1 MQQNLHAQGFLSKTL
16 FIESKIWQR
25 NKCLKIR
32 AWLNKLWYVI
42 KLMQLLK
49 MFAESCNKWKKNLC
63 VKMVSGKKVK
73 FKIAYSDQ
81 DYVIKNMHWV
91 NNRGKK
97 AKCWP
102 RISLPRGIVGDI
114 PFQPFLLFLNFELW
128 HMLLGFIRVIS
139 LARWCL
145 LSSASYV
152 GPGWGTFIFP
162 SVFLESTHK
171 KAQNKKNQNWVEKRR
186 GSMFWGHT
194 SPLQVPKTLGRLW
207 CWLD

>member
-1 MQQNLHAQGFLSKTL
+1 
-16 FIESKIWQR
+16 
-25 NKCLKIR
+25 
-32 AWLNKLWYVI
+32 
-42 KLMQLLK
+42 
-49 MFAESCNKWKKNLC
+49 
-63 VKMVSGKKVK
+63 MVSGKKVK

-139 LARWCL
+139 LARLCL

-186 GSMFWGHT
+186 GSMFWCHT